1 MDKISEM
8 RLHYKMQM
16 LQEMDSTDAHE
27 GEDEDLQEQ
36 EYEKELRAS
45 LDDEVDGFVVDTDDD
60 DNDELCL
67 STSMPNLA
75 KVSVEISVSPSEITG
90 GSQSDPEFASSPYK
104 AMGDGQPRASNPLGR
119 SLPAGGSERNMHHLH
134 SGEHD
139 LVHLRKSSCP
149 GAIESPLFLAA
160 LPIAPLDECE
170 EKQELPQPQP
180 QQHSQQPQSEQQPQQ
195 PQQLQPAQVK
205 SDKLEG
211 AELETPPTSPTKQLH
226 PPHNNHPHG
235 LSVSMPGHPHKAV
248 SPPSSPIA
256 PSNPADALTSPSRHS
271 LARTLADRKR
281 FAFAHHKSSS
291 TGNLARPSAQS
302 RQTPAAEA
310 TNLSRNILDIIGVW
324 QASTLQTTVSGR
336 LSSNSISEE
345 EVSRTDNIDSTII
358 TTPDNN
364 TTTTTTNNNTNASQ
378 ESDAAAKIS
387 PTSSTSGLP
396 VGSASTPTTPSK
408 AQMEIGGSLIFT
420 TRLRAALENKASTT
434 SAGATPVS
442 LTAHLVTPLH
452 EVTPENKRLS
462 MGELNLKRYL
472 LRSEAGG
479 VVPSGS
485 TVHRGHRR
493 TPSTIVVS
501 ENMLGSNTST
511 PTTGLRSSAL
521 SPVKGLGIKS
531 HPNSSPLRYGVTP
544 SVSQLLAERRE
555 KRSVLLAGMREGR
568 ELMSLDSESDSSTGG
583 TFSDPSE
590 ESEESDGEGRPTTT
604 STSREKARE
613 KRPKGKG
620 KEKRKRTKEKEREK
634 EKEKENEKENE
645 KESGNEKEEE
655 SSDSSSSKEKGG
667 GKAKENK
674 PSTPDK
680 SGKEGGSG
688 TPKKRERKRD
698 KVRDTIRG
706 TWKKIVE

>member
-1 MDKISEM
+1 
-8 RLHYKMQM
+8 
-16 LQEMDSTDAHE
+16 
-27 GEDEDLQEQ
+27 
-36 EYEKELRAS
+36 
-45 LDDEVDGFVVDTDDD
+45 
-60 DNDELCL
+60 
-67 STSMPNLA
+67 
-75 KVSVEISVSPSEITG
+75 
-90 GSQSDPEFASSPYK
+90 
-104 AMGDGQPRASNPLGR
+104 
-119 SLPAGGSERNMHHLH
+119 
-134 SGEHD
+134 
-139 LVHLRKSSCP
+139 
-149 GAIESPLFLAA
+149 
-160 LPIAPLDECE
+160 
-170 EKQELPQPQP
+170 
-180 QQHSQQPQSEQQPQQ
+180 
-195 PQQLQPAQVK
+195 
-205 SDKLEG
+205 
-211 AELETPPTSPTKQLH
+211 
-226 PPHNNHPHG
+226 
-235 LSVSMPGHPHKAV
+235 
-248 SPPSSPIA
+248 
-256 PSNPADALTSPSRHS
+256 
-271 LARTLADRKR
+271 
-281 FAFAHHKSSS
+281 
-291 TGNLARPSAQS
+291 
-302 RQTPAAEA
+302 
-310 TNLSRNILDIIGVW
+310 
-324 QASTLQTTVSGR
+324 
-336 LSSNSISEE
+336 
-345 EVSRTDNIDSTII
+345 
-358 TTPDNN
+358 
-364 TTTTTTNNNTNASQ
+364 
-378 ESDAAAKIS
+378 
-387 PTSSTSGLP
+387 
-396 VGSASTPTTPSK
+396 
-408 AQMEIGGSLIFT
+408 MEIGGSLIFT

-511 PTTGLRSSAL
+511 PTTGLPSSAL

-590 ESEESDGEGRPTTT
+590 ESEESGGEGRPTT
-604 STSREKARE
+604 STKEKARE

-634 EKEKENEKENE
+634 EKEKEKEKENE

-655 SSDSSSSKEKGG
+655 SDSSKEKGG
-667 GKAKENK
+667 GKTKENK
-674 PSTPDK
+674 SSTPDK
-680 SGKEGGSG
+680 SDKEGGSG
-688 TPKKRERKRD
+688 TPKKRERRRD